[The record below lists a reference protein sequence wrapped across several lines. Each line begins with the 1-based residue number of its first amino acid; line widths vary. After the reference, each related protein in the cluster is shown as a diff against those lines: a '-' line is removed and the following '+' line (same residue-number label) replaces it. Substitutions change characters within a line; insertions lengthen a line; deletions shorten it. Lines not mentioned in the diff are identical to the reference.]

1 MVNASTA
8 DSANLPEKQQLK
20 QQEPVKQAA
29 NGENAPKSTND
40 SNNTDKQPEASEK
53 QTVAAPAPAV
63 NVWQVRKQNGNT
75 TETKPV
81 SSTVENSDGMYSFIY
96 RLHDLGHIVT
106 ASTALFI
113 HYGVI
118 QPYFFLTVST
128 LPANSWPAPQEALDK
143 AKEVEEEQP
152 KFVAPKSKC
161 ALWNIRILGMRW
173 FICREWSIYL

>member
-81 SSTVENSDGMYSFIY
+81 SSTVENSDGMLFFFY
-96 RLHDLGHIVT
+96 IVCT
-106 ASTALFI
+106 TWVILWRQARPFLFI
-113 HYGVI
+113 TG
-118 QPYFFLTVST
+118 
-128 LPANSWPAPQEALDK
+128 
-143 AKEVEEEQP
+143 
-152 KFVAPKSKC
+152 
-161 ALWNIRILGMRW
+161 
-173 FICREWSIYL
+173 